1 MGRSP
6 RSFPRHSR
14 SIPDRG
20 SRQNAGN
27 DIGQL
32 YSDADYN
39 ERAHWYGADIA
50 SNDRH
55 SLVLCI
61 GTLGLLERKAPKAWH
76 ISSLSARKRVDRNS
90 SKHRRVSVRG
100 SQEEPKLVTT
110 IRAFLRAGCYS
121 AESPGHEASEDD

>member
-1 MGRSP
+1 MGRAP
-6 RSFPRHSR
+6 RSFPRHSCG
-14 SIPDRG
+14 IANRG

-50 SNDRH
+50 SNDRYP
-55 SLVLCI
+55 LVLCI

-100 SQEEPKLVTT
+100 SQEEPKLVMT
-110 IRAFLRAGCYS
+110 IWGS
-121 AESPGHEASEDD
+121 ALPGQRI